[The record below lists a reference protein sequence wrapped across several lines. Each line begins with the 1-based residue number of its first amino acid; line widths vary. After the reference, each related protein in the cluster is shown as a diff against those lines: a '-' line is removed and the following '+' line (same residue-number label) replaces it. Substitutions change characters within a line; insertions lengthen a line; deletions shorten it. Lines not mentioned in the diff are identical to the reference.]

1 MKISDL
7 KNGMSDAV
15 SMMRDNNFRPFL
27 RPLLVL
33 IVVMVAAW
41 FLHKGTASQIS
52 DMRKKAD
59 AQAAE
64 AENREEFLK
73 NKSKYTKLIE
83 QLPPNSQKS
92 LWHPSQIISIKEKLG
107 LSGGALTN
115 GNEVQTT
122 DGVFTISSIP
132 IKGELTYEQIG
143 RLLEAIE
150 NNPSFMR
157 ISNLKISRK
166 PGELEKLLVTF
177 NTNTVFVQ
185 DKDFPTLVGGK
196 K

>member
-1 MKISDL
+1 MTISDL

-15 SMMRDNNFRPFL
+15 SMIRDNNFRPFL
-27 RPLLVL
+27 RPVFVL
-33 IVVMVAAW
+33 CIVMVAAW
-41 FLHKGTASQIS
+41 FLHKGTSAQIS
-52 DMRKKAD
+52 DMRKKAE

-64 AENREEFLK
+64 AENREEFLR

-83 QLPPNSQKS
+83 ELPPNSQKS

-107 LSGGALTN
+107 FNGGALSN
-115 GNEVQTT
+115 GNEVQNTE
-122 DGVFTISSIP
+122 GVFTISTIP

-150 NNPSFMR
+150 NNPSFIR
-157 ISNLKISRK
+157 ISNLKINRK
-166 PGELEKLLVTF
+166 PGELEKLIVTF